1 MKVLQVHNFYRKPGG
16 EDVVVRQEAAL
27 LGDRGHRVKL
37 WSVTNDDIKTFWD
50 KTRAALGAAY
60 SASAK
65 RQMAQEINAFGP
77 DVVHVHNFFPLL
89 TPSIYD
95 ACREAR
101 VPVVQTLHN
110 YRIMCAGALLLRG
123 GKVCEKCLT
132 KSPYFGT
139 FHGCYRNSTLASLP
153 VSRMI
158 SYHQRRHT
166 WRDKVD
172 AFIALTDF
180 ARAKF
185 AQGGL
190 PEDKIHV
197 KSNFIPDYY
206 SETPAPKTSKGG
218 LFVGRLSEWRG
229 IDAPLTIVGGGPL
242 RDELEKISGKN
253 VRFLG
258 QLAPDA
264 VRKQMR
270 KAAFMVMPSL
280 WYEGFPMTLVE
291 AMSMAT
297 PVIASDLGALSE
309 LVGAVSGK
317 LLFKAGCAR
326 DLRQRLVSALDKPK
340 AMTAF
345 GQKSRK
351 VFLKKY
357 TPDQNYKR
365 LMEIYRAA
373 GRERS

>member
-1 MKVLQVHNFYRKPGG
+1 MG
-16 EDVVVRQEAAL
+16 QEATL
-27 LGDRGHRVKL
+27 LRQHEHKVKL

-50 KTRAALGAAY
+50 KTRAALGATY
-60 SASAK
+60 SSSAK
-65 RQMAQEINAFGP
+65 RQMAEEIKAFGP

-95 ACREAR
+95 ACQEAR

-110 YRIMCAGALLLRG
+110 YRTLCAGALLLRDG
-123 GKVCEKCLT
+123 QVCEKCLT

-139 FHGCYRNSTLASLP
+139 FHGCYRNSALASLP

-180 ARAKF
+180 ARANF
-185 AQGGL
+185 VEGGL
-190 PEDKIHV
+190 PEDKIYV
-197 KSNFIPDYY
+197 KPNFIPDYY
-206 SETPAPKTSKGG
+206 DVTPAPKERKGG
-218 LFVGRLSEWRG
+218 LFVGRLSEEKGVEVLIEAWRG

-242 RDELEKISGKN
+242 RDELERDSGPN
-253 VRFLG
+253 IRFLG

-264 VRKQMR
+264 VRKEMR
-270 KAAFMVMPSL
+270 KASFMVMPSI

-317 LLFKAGCAR
+317 LLFKAGSAR
-326 DLRQRLVSALDKPK
+326 DLRQRLVSALDNSK
-340 AMTAF
+340 AMTAL

-351 VFLKKY
+351 VFLKNY
-357 TPDQNYKR
+357 TPSQNYKR
-365 LMEIYRAA
+365 LMEIYNAA
-373 GRERS
+373 GRGKS